1 METQLTYKVALFD
14 DNRLLRNS
22 MRMLINEDVQFDVV
36 GSFDD
41 CMQVLDDIMSC
52 APDVVI
58 MDISMPEISGIDA
71 VRKIKAEFPS
81 LPILMQT
88 VFDDDDSIFSAI
100 ASGANGYIL
109 KNVNPEKLIFA
120 LHEVMEGGAPMSPP
134 IAKKVLQHLQSSH
147 ITNEDFKLNPREKE
161 VIQHLVKG
169 LPYKQIADQMS
180 IAYPT
185 VRFHMK
191 NIYAKLHVT
200 SMTEVVAKA
209 IQHKLFP

>member
-22 MRMLINEDVQFDVV
+22 MRMLINEDAQFDVV

-109 KNVNPEKLIFA
+109 KNVNPEKLI
-120 LHEVMEGGAPMSPP
+120 
-134 IAKKVLQHLQSSH
+134 
-147 ITNEDFKLNPREKE
+147 
-161 VIQHLVKG
+161 
-169 LPYKQIADQMS
+169 
-180 IAYPT
+180 
-185 VRFHMK
+185 
-191 NIYAKLHVT
+191 
-200 SMTEVVAKA
+200 
-209 IQHKLFP
+209 